1 MEIKEKKDIKKFLP
15 ENNINRN
22 ILSDIVKWLP
32 EKEIIV
38 LLGARQ
44 VGKTTII
51 FQLINHILT
60 ESSLSSKEK
69 NEIHYFNLDFPQ
81 DKKIFNDDYVFK
93 IAAKN
98 NKKKIIFIDEIQRL
112 INPGLFLKQLYDLN
126 LPIKLIVSGSSAL
139 ELKSK
144 VSEALTGRKIIFN
157 IIPFNILEIKD
168 SIMQMKEKNISNPR
182 FSYKNNK
189 SVQEIIFKEA
199 FDIYTEH
206 GGYPAVV
213 LSSDN
218 EKMYLRLKEIFTSYI
233 EKDIKKF
240 LEIKNENAFI
250 RLITLLSASIG
261 SLINMSEI
269 SNTLLIHQVT
279 LDNYFYYLEQTF
291 LIDRLRPYFKN
302 IRKEIIK
309 SPKVYFNDL
318 GIRNFAINNFN
329 NLNIREDKGFIFENF
344 VYLILKEKL
353 GSDYKINFWRTKAG
367 AEVDFIILKDLRPIP
382 IESKAKY
389 FKKPSI
395 TQSMRSF
402 INTYKPEIAFVIN
415 SNLNEEIKIDNSV
428 VRFMDIKR
436 FAESTN
442 VLL

>member
-69 NEIHYFNLDFPQ
+69 KEIHYFNLDFPQ

-98 NKKKIIFIDEIQRL
+98 IKKKIIFIDEIQRL

-182 FSYKNNK
+182 FSYKNNQ
-189 SVQEIIFKEA
+189 SVQEIVFKEA

-302 IRKEIIK
+302 TRKEIIK

-415 SNLNEEIKIDNSV
+415 SNLNEEIKIDNSI

-436 FAESTN
+436 FVESTD

>member
-182 FSYKNNK
+182 FSYKNNQ

-269 SNTLLIHQVT
+269 SDTLLIHQIT
-279 LDNYFYYLEQTF
+279 LDNYFYYLEHTF

-302 IRKEIIK
+302 TRKEIIK

-344 VYLILKEKL
+344 VYLLLKEKL

-367 AEVDFIILKDLRPIP
+367 AEVDFIVLKDLRPIP

-415 SNLNEEIKIDNSV
+415 SNLNEEIKIDNTI

-436 FAESTN
+436 FVESTD

>member
-182 FSYKNNK
+182 FSYKNNQ

-206 GGYPAVV
+206 
-213 LSSDN
+213 
-218 EKMYLRLKEIFTSYI
+218 
-233 EKDIKKF
+233 
-240 LEIKNENAFI
+240 
-250 RLITLLSASIG
+250 
-261 SLINMSEI
+261 
-269 SNTLLIHQVT
+269 
-279 LDNYFYYLEQTF
+279 
-291 LIDRLRPYFKN
+291 
-302 IRKEIIK
+302 
-309 SPKVYFNDL
+309 
-318 GIRNFAINNFN
+318 
-329 NLNIREDKGFIFENF
+329 
-344 VYLILKEKL
+344 
-353 GSDYKINFWRTKAG
+353 
-367 AEVDFIILKDLRPIP
+367 
-382 IESKAKY
+382 
-389 FKKPSI
+389 
-395 TQSMRSF
+395 
-402 INTYKPEIAFVIN
+402 
-415 SNLNEEIKIDNSV
+415 
-428 VRFMDIKR
+428 
-436 FAESTN
+436 
-442 VLL
+442 